1 MENVIVIPIGCCC
14 LFFLDKKTSKS
25 GIIRVLLLT
34 FATDKVYDIP
44 LKGLEFQI
52 TSREMDMGKS
62 YSIPTLPLAFDVE
75 SKEILRQVNKANR
88 ALAELKGVA
97 TTIPNE
103 AILIN
108 TLTLQEAKESSE
120 IENIVTTQDDLY
132 KAEID
137 VEKQLITAATKE
149 VLRYRDALQG
159 GFQLV
164 KENAQLNNKIVKGIQ
179 MYLVGNQAGFRSQ
192 AGTMIKNGQG
202 EIVYTPPQN
211 RDDIERAMANLEAFI
226 NRPAMSE
233 IDPLIKMAI
242 IHHQFESI
250 HPFYDGN
257 GRTGRII
264 NVLYLVIN
272 RLLDLPILYL
282 SRYITQNKSQYY
294 KLIQA
299 IRDKEENS
307 QEWEEWILFILKGVE
322 QTALDTTRLVQGI
335 SALMQRY
342 EQTLRPLF
350 GKNYKHELLNNL
362 FYHPYT
368 KIEFMQRD
376 LMVQRKTAAKYL
388 NMMVDA
394 KVLVVVRIGRENY
407 YINHA
412 LMDLFLNQGS
422 ALPRQ
427 GGAIESVTDN
437 QPLL

>member
-1 MENVIVIPIGCCC
+1 
-14 LFFLDKKTSKS
+14 
-25 GIIRVLLLT
+25 
-34 FATDKVYDIP
+34 
-44 LKGLEFQI
+44 
-52 TSREMDMGKS
+52 MGKS

-137 VEKQLITAATKE
+137 VGKQLITAATKE
-149 VLRYRDALQG
+149 VLRYRETLQL

-164 KENAQLNNKIVKGIQ
+164 KEEAQLSNKIVKKIQ

-192 AGTMIKNGQG
+192 AGTMLKNGQG
-202 EIVYTPPQN
+202 KTVYTPPQS

-226 NRPAMSE
+226 NRPEMCE

-242 IHHQFESI
+242 IYHQFESI

-282 SRYITQNKSQYY
+282 SRYITQNESQYY
-294 KLIQA
+294 SLIQA
-299 IRDKEENS
+299 IRDKGEENS
-307 QEWEEWILFILKGVE
+307 REWQEWILFILKGVE

-335 SALMQRY
+335 SALMQRHK
-342 EQTLRPLF
+342 QTLRPLF
-350 GKNYKHELLNNL
+350 GKNYRHELLNNL

-388 NMMVDA
+388 NVMVEA
-394 KVLVVVRIGRENY
+394 KVLVVVKIGRENY
-407 YINHA
+407 YINRE
-412 LMDLFLNQGS
+412 LMELFLNQGF